1 MSLSSVAKFGF
12 PASLI
17 VMWVALQVTGIQAQQ
32 PGGTVE
38 TDKVQP
44 ANAGANPYR
53 AIASELAPTG
63 TLRATF
69 LTGNPVQATI
79 DTSSGA
85 ISGPAADI
93 VKELARRAGVPY
105 TLTPSNGVKELIE
118 RLNAHTADIGFLAWE
133 ADRAR
138 LVDFSGPYLLMGTT
152 YLLPAASPIRAAA
165 DADRPGVKIG
175 AVDGNSPT
183 IYLQQHLKNAK
194 VIVWPAAPPYEEILK
209 MFASGQVD
217 AYAGNRARLVEAAEH
232 YNGLR
237 VAQDNFTMLEQN
249 MVVRKGEAARLRIV
263 NDFLDDARASTFLR
277 DSLIQAKL
285 AGVEAPPA
293 KTR

>member
-1 MSLSSVAKFGF
+1 MRQSKRLLFLIFACL
-12 PASLI
+12 PA
-17 VMWVALQVTGIQAQQ
+17 AAA
-32 PGGTVE
+32 
-38 TDKVQP
+38 D
-44 ANAGANPYR
+44 
-53 AIASELAPTG
+53 LAPTG

-69 LTGNPVQATI
+69 LNGNPVQATV
-79 DTSSGA
+79 DASTGV

-105 TLTPSNGVKELIE
+105 TITPSNGAKELIE
-118 RLNAHTADIGFLAWE
+118 RLNNRTADIGFLAWE

-152 YLLPAASPIRAAA
+152 YLLPAASSIRTAA

-175 AVDGNSPT
+175 AVEANSPT
-183 IYLQQHLKNAK
+183 IYLQQHLENAK
-194 VIVWPAAPPYEEILK
+194 VILWTAAPPYEEILK

-217 AYAGNRARLVEAAEH
+217 AYAGNRARLVEAAER
-232 YNGLR
+232 YPGLR

-249 MVVRKGEAARLRIV
+249 IVVQKGDAAKLRIV
-263 NDFLDDARASTFLR
+263 NDFLDEARASTFLR
-277 DSLIQAKL
+277 DSLTQAKL

>member
-1 MSLSSVAKFGF
+1 MRLSERILFLSLACLPAVA
-12 PASLI
+12 A
-17 VMWVALQVTGIQAQQ
+17 
-32 PGGTVE
+32 
-38 TDKVQP
+38 D
-44 ANAGANPYR
+44 
-53 AIASELAPTG
+53 LAPSG

-69 LTGNPVQATI
+69 LAGNPVQATM
-79 DTSSGA
+79 DTATGA

-105 TLTPSNGVKELIE
+105 TITPSKGAKELIE

-152 YLLPAASPIRAAA
+152 YLVPAASSIRTAA

-194 VIVWPAAPPYEEILK
+194 VILWTAAPPFEEMLK

-217 AYAGNRARLVEAAEH
+217 AYAGNRARLMEAAGR
-232 YNGLR
+232 YPGLR
-237 VAQDNFTMLEQN
+237 VAQDNFTLLEQN
-249 MVVRKGEAARLRIV
+249 IVVQKGDATKLRIV
-263 NDFLDDARASTFLR
+263 NDFLDEARASAFLR

-293 KTR
+293 KTRDPEGAR

>member
-1 MSLSSVAKFGF
+1 VFL
-12 PASLI
+12 
-17 VMWVALQVTGIQAQQ
+17 
-32 PGGTVE
+32 
-38 TDKVQP
+38 
-44 ANAGANPYR
+44 
-53 AIASELAPTG
+53 AIASLPAVAVDLAPTG

-69 LTGNPVQATI
+69 LAGNPVQATV
-79 DTSSGA
+79 DAGSGA

-105 TLTPSNGVKELIE
+105 TITPSNGAKDLIE
-118 RLNAHTADIGFLAWE
+118 RLNNHTVDIGFLAWE
-133 ADRAR
+133 ADRAQ

-152 YLLPAASPIRAAA
+152 YLVPAASPIKAAA

-194 VIVWPAAPPYEEILK
+194 VVAWPAAPPYEEILK

-217 AYAGNRARLVEAAEH
+217 AYAGNRARLAEAAAR
-232 YNGLR
+232 YPGLR
-237 VAQDNFTMLEQN
+237 VAQDDFTKLEQN
-249 MVVRKGEAARLRIV
+249 LVVQKGDAVKLRIL
-263 NDFLDDARASTFLR
+263 NDFLDQAAASTFLK
-277 DSLIQAKL
+277 DSLVRAKL

-293 KTR
+293 KTK

>member
-1 MSLSSVAKFGF
+1 MRQSERLLFLTLACWSAVA
-12 PASLI
+12 A
-17 VMWVALQVTGIQAQQ
+17 
-32 PGGTVE
+32 
-38 TDKVQP
+38 D
-44 ANAGANPYR
+44 
-53 AIASELAPTG
+53 LAPTG

-69 LTGNPVQATI
+69 LAGNPVQATVDA
-79 DTSSGA
+79 DTGA

-105 TLTPSNGVKELIE
+105 TITPSNGAKELIE
-118 RLNAHTADIGFLAWE
+118 RLNTHAADIGFLAWE

-152 YLLPAASPIRAAA
+152 YLVPAASPIRTAA

-194 VIVWPAAPPYEEILK
+194 VIPWTAAPPYEEMLK

-217 AYAGNRARLVEAAEH
+217 AYAGNRTRLVEAADR
-232 YNGLR
+232 YPGLR

-249 MVVRKGEAARLRIV
+249 IVVQKGDAAKLRIV
-263 NDFLDDARASTFLR
+263 NDFLDEARASAFLR

-293 KTR
+293 KTRDPKGAR